1 MKTMDIPAGPAEL
14 SAEWL
19 TDVLR
24 QNGIIETPA
33 VASFDAKTIAEGTG
47 FIGQLA
53 RVTLNYDTDVQGV
66 PRSLVAK
73 FPGASEGGRQIGNLF
88 RFYEREIRF
97 YEEIAHR
104 VDMRIPKR
112 YHSAMDIDRGQYVL
126 LIEDLAP
133 ARVGDQLAG
142 CILEDARIAIREIA
156 KFHATWWQSPHLDA
170 LDWMPMVNDPVQQ
183 LAAPSYAQAWQPFVD
198 NFAGG
203 LSKEMLG
210 IAERVGEHVVDFQNR
225 LADEPRT
232 IMHGDYR
239 IDNLFFRSP
248 EGGPDFAA
256 VDWQISSRGRGIFD
270 VSYFIAGGMEPALRK
285 AHEMDLLKLYHD
297 TLQAN
302 GVKNYGWDQCLREYR
317 QCALYL
323 LVYVVI
329 SLGTLDTANARG
341 LALFNAWLVRATTA
355 IEELNAAELL

>member
-1 MKTMDIPAGPAEL
+1 MKTMEIPAGPAEL
-14 SAEWL
+14 RAEWL

-24 QNGIIETPA
+24 QNGIIDAPA

-53 RVTLNYDTDVQGV
+53 RVNLTYDGDAPGA
-66 PRSLVAK
+66 PRSLIAK

-97 YEEIAHR
+97 YDEIAQR
-104 VDMRIPKR
+104 VDLRIPKR
-112 YHSAMDIDRGQYVL
+112 YHSAMNIDRGQYVL

-133 ARVGDQLAG
+133 ARVGDQLTG
-142 CILEDARIAIREIA
+142 CTLEDARIAIREIA
-156 KFHATWWQSPHLDA
+156 KFHAGWWQSPHLEA

-203 LSKEMLG
+203 LSKEMLD
-210 IAERVGEHVVDFQNR
+210 IAEQVGQKVVELQDR

-248 EGGPDFAA
+248 EGGAEFAV

-285 AHEMDLLKLYHD
+285 AHEMALLKLYHE
-297 TLQAN
+297 TLQSN
-302 GVKNYGWDQCLREYR
+302 GVRDYGWDQCLREYR

-355 IEELNAAELL
+355 IEELHAAELL